1 MRTVAEVNKEIR
13 LLIEHIGSNNKTIA
27 SIQEENTHLEFTI
40 TLLKAEREK
49 IHAKAWEKR
58 AKC

>member
-1 MRTVAEVNKEIR
+1 MRTVAEINNEIQ
-13 LLIEHIGSNNKTIA
+13 LLIEHINRNNKTVA

-40 TLLKAEREK
+40 TLLTKEREK
-49 IHAKAWEKR
+49 IRAKAWEKR

>member
-1 MRTVAEVNKEIR
+1 MRTAAEVNEEIH
-13 LLIEHIGSNNKTIA
+13 LLIEHINSNNKTIA

-40 TLLKAEREK
+40 TLLKKEREQ